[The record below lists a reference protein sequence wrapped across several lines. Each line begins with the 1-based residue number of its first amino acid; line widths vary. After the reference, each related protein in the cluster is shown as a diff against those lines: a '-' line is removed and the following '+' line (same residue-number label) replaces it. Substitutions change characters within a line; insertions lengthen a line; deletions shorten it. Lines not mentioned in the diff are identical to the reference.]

1 LFLFGQLDFFLQR
14 IRSGSIGFNRPSS
27 RPLTAPHFVKSI
39 GAALNAN
46 LTPVRGA

>member
-14 IRSGSIGFNRPSS
+14 IRSGSIGFNWQAS